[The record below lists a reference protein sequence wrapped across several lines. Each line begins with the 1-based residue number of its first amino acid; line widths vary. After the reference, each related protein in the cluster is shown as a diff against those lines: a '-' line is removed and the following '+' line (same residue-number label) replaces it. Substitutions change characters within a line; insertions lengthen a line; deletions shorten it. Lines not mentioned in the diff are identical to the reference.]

1 MRNSPHA
8 ADLPPAQHP
17 PQLHRPARALRHAPH
32 LLRHRFPT
40 APLRVSACKPAPA
53 AGGLFRGRLP
63 TEGQRQ
69 VVGSGEIRDR
79 LATEDH
85 RLSDNP
91 TVGIRL
97 GDEIDGD
104 GGMRGVE
111 VGDVD
116 VRLSDVELYGALVK
130 GSGGEASEKG

>member
-1 MRNSPHA
+1 M
-8 ADLPPAQHP
+8 
-17 PQLHRPARALRHAPH
+17 
-32 LLRHRFPT
+32 
-40 APLRVSACKPAPA
+40 
-53 AGGLFRGRLP
+53 
-63 TEGQRQ
+63 
-69 VVGSGEIRDR
+69 
-79 LATEDH
+79 
-85 RLSDNP
+85 
-91 TVGIRL
+91 

>member
-1 MRNSPHA
+1 M
-8 ADLPPAQHP
+8 
-17 PQLHRPARALRHAPH
+17 
-32 LLRHRFPT
+32 
-40 APLRVSACKPAPA
+40 
-53 AGGLFRGRLP
+53 
-63 TEGQRQ
+63 
-69 VVGSGEIRDR
+69 VGSGEIRDR

-116 VRLSDVELYGALVK
+116 VRLSDVELYGALVW
-130 GSGGEASEKG
+130 GSGGEGERQVRRDELQSTLHCSDSSEQTRGSSLHHARWNENSLP